1 MSRLAALFYPHKDG
15 EESTVSC
22 WSSQPGDVEA
32 WQTPSPCDA
41 RLCFTV
47 TPPSTI
53 DLLSKLRALRVSLA
67 TVSADMMSIN
77 GM

>member
-1 MSRLAALFYPHKDG
+1 MSRLATLFYPHEDG

-22 WSSQPGDVEA
+22 WSPEPGEVEA

-41 RLCFTV
+41 RLCLSV
-47 TPPSTI
+47 SLPSTI
-53 DLLSKLRALRVSLA
+53 DLLSRPCALRISLA